1 MKKAINHYFAKVNI
15 HIKLSQRSK
24 TIFIKLFS
32 FHNNE
37 AEVDAYNSN

>member
-15 HIKLSQRSK
+15 DIKLSQRST
-24 TIFIKLFS
+24 TIFIT